1 MKPHKKQSHP
11 TMSNYRFLYAYW
23 LIPAYLLFLVF
34 QQGMVYKGSM
44 DTYEHGESYLAEITD
59 FEIKQIAA
67 QSNGYVDIRFEVD
80 GEVIERK
87 LSLSVQMAQELMES
101 SSVPIRYQ
109 KGAFQEIVLFPTYE
123 IQKSTS
129 LFNMSVA
136 GLGLIVTIIAGFM
149 LNRFVKRRSA
159 DAHADEFEIERVD

>member
-1 MKPHKKQSHP
+1 
-11 TMSNYRFLYAYW
+11 MSKYRFLYAYW
-23 LIPAYLLFLVF
+23 LVPAYLLFLVF
-34 QQGMVYKGSM
+34 QQGMVYKGAI
-44 DTYEHGESYLAEITD
+44 DTFDNGESYLAEVTD
-59 FEIKQIAA
+59 FDIKQIAA

-80 GEVIERK
+80 DETIERR

-101 SSVPIRYQ
+101 STIPIRYQ

-136 GLGLIVTIIAGFM
+136 GIGLIVTFIAGIF

-159 DAHADEFEIERVD
+159 DEHADEFEIERID

>member
-1 MKPHKKQSHP
+1 
-11 TMSNYRFLYAYW
+11 MSKYRILYVYW

-34 QQGMVYKGSM
+34 QQGMVHKGSI
-44 DTYEHGESYLAEITD
+44 DTYKNGDSYLAEITD

-67 QSNGYVDIRFEVD
+67 QSNGYVDIKFEVD
-80 GEVIERK
+80 GEVIERR

-136 GLGLIVTIIAGFM
+136 GFGLIVTIIAGLM
-149 LNRFVKRRSA
+149 VNQFVKRRSA